1 MIKTVSLWDG
11 VEGKGVIIYGVYT
24 LSETV
29 NLAFYMS
36 SSYTDSHERKVQRG

>member
-1 MIKTVSLWDG
+1 MEWKG
-11 VEGKGVIIYGVYT
+11 REGVIIYGIYT